1 MTGFTLVITVCRY
14 TQLCP
19 ATPGFANTSALLHNV
34 RKILYTHF
42 CSQSSAFKRYFYQCF
57 TVKLKPWDWSP
68 GLFMVKMTNFSA
80 STPCFLQC
88 GGSISSHKRY
98 SDHSSSDLLRLTWD
112 ISSLLHNQPLLYQLE
127 AFHCKWKD
135 KNHLG
140 DWKLSKV
147 YLLTTSWSQ
156 TPK

>member
-57 TVKLKPWDWSP
+57 TVKLKPLDWSP

-80 STPCFLQC
+80 STPVF
-88 GGSISSHKRY
+88 
-98 SDHSSSDLLRLTWD
+98 
-112 ISSLLHNQPLLYQLE
+112 SLLPAMLE
-127 AFHCKWKD
+127 EASPPTKGIWITA
-135 KNHLG
+135 
-140 DWKLSKV
+140 
-147 YLLTTSWSQ
+147 LLTFLGLLGIFLLSCITNLFCIS
-156 TPK
+156 